1 MLTISDTEM
10 LIRLFSA
17 CGVGFLLGWERG
29 RNSKQAGSRTHI
41 LVCLMACVTSII
53 SAYGYVGNIG
63 FVINSDPARL
73 VVGVLT
79 GIGFLGTGLIW
90 KDSQHGISG
99 ITTAANIFL
108 TAVLGIA
115 VGLGL
120 YKLTIATTLIAYLT
134 LESDNF
140 KKKLKKLFGNK
151 EDDAEEAEEAEDK

>member
-1 MLTISDTEM
+1 MLTISDSEM
-10 LIRLFSA
+10 LIRLFCA
-17 CGVGFLLGWERG
+17 CGVGYLLGWERG

-79 GIGFLGTGLIW
+79 GIGFLGSGLIW

-108 TAVLGIA
+108 TAVLGIS

-120 YKLTIATTLIAYLT
+120 YKLTLAATAIAYFT
-134 LESDNF
+134 LESDNI
-140 KKKLKKLFGNK
+140 KKKLFPKSNNK
-151 EDDAEEAEEAEDK
+151 NTNTEADNNK

>member
-108 TAVLGIA
+108 TAVLGISI
-115 VGLGL
+115 GLGL
-120 YKLTIATTLIAYLT
+120 YKLTAAATIIAYFT
-134 LESDNF
+134 LESDNI
-140 KKKLKKLFGNK
+140 KKKLKGVFGSK
-151 EDDAEEAEEAEDK
+151 AEADEENDK